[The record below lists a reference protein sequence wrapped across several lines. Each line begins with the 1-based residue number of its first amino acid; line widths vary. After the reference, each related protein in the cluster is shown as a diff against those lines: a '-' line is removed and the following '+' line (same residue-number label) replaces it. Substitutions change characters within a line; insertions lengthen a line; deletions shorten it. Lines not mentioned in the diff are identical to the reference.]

1 MLWSTT
7 IASSICGCVAC
18 PSSSCALTCVCEYL
32 HIIFHLI
39 FHTSDIFP
47 TWRVVSNRERSRKL
61 NVEQSTFLRSQHVTQ
76 CSMMKQDKTGW
87 MRPLHC
93 EPASMQAFTCMRCA
107 SSHCMHLFFH
117 DFALVN
123 VRVSTSTLSHAP
135 PRVFNTCDARS
146 IQKCYI
152 LYLCGCADVCLE
164 EKDFSTP
171 WQILVAS
178 FLQFVPLNKAN
189 NVVWPPLQRRP
200 PPRKHQARQTP
211 EQLQWV

>member
-1 MLWSTT
+1 M
-7 IASSICGCVAC
+7 
-18 PSSSCALTCVCEYL
+18 
-32 HIIFHLI
+32 
-39 FHTSDIFP
+39 
-47 TWRVVSNRERSRKL
+47 VSNRERSRKL

-76 CSMMKQDKTGW
+76 CSMMRQDKTGW

-146 IQKCYI
+146 IEKCYI
-152 LYLCGCADVCLE
+152 LYLCGCTDVCLDE
-164 EKDFSTP
+164 ITFLTSL
-171 WQILVAS
+171 QILFAS
-178 FLQFVPLNKAN
+178 FLQFVPLNKATD
-189 NVVWPPLQRRP
+189 VV
-200 PPRKHQARQTP
+200 
-211 EQLQWV
+211 